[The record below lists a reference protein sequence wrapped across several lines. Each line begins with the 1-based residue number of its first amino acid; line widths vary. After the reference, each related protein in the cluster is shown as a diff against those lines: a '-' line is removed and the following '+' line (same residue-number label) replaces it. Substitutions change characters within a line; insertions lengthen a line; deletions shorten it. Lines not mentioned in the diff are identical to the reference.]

1 LAGYVAFNL
10 PVKDKFN
17 LYAGLR
23 AELNNQTLEIA
34 SSNEPVYKNVR
45 TDFFPS
51 LNSTFNFND
60 KNLLRLAFGRSV
72 NRPEFREIAPFVY
85 YDFEQVANIY
95 GNTSLKNAYVQNLDL
110 RYEWYPSSG
119 ETVTLG
125 GFYKQFSNTIEAQM
139 RQFGSDISYEYVNTR
154 SARSLGAELD
164 VRKSLKSFEDNSTF
178 RFLKDFVLV
187 LNASIIGSEVSTD
200 SPTERNDV
208 RVMQGQSPY
217 IINTG
222 LYYQNA
228 KSGLS
233 LSLLYNRIGKRI
245 VFIGDLEN
253 PHIWELPRN
262 SLDIT
267 IIKQV
272 GKYLQLK
279 GGVRDILNNKT
290 NWVQYFDFEKG
301 GESVERKLDYYSFR
315 PGTVYS
321 LGVSFVLNK

>member
-1 LAGYVAFNL
+1 
-10 PVKDKFN
+10 
-17 LYAGLR
+17 
-23 AELNNQTLEIA
+23 
-34 SSNEPVYKNVR
+34 
-45 TDFFPS
+45 
-51 LNSTFNFND
+51 
-60 KNLLRLAFGRSV
+60 
-72 NRPEFREIAPFVY
+72 
-85 YDFEQVANIY
+85 
-95 GNTSLKNAYVQNLDL
+95 
-110 RYEWYPSSG
+110 
-119 ETVTLG
+119 
-125 GFYKQFSNTIEAQM
+125 
-139 RQFGSDISYEYVNTR
+139 
-154 SARSLGAELD
+154 
-164 VRKSLKSFEDNSTF
+164 
-178 RFLKDFVLV
+178 V
-187 LNASIIGSEVSTD
+187 LNASIIGSQVSTD

-233 LSLLYNRIGKRI
+233 LSILYNRIGKRI

-262 SLDIT
+262 SLDFT